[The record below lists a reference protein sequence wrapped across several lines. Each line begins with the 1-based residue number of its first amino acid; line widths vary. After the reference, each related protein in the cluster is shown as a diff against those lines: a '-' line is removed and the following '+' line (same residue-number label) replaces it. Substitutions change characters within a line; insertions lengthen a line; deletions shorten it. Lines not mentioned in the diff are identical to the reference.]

1 MARTPE
7 TLDDLHPGKYLRV
20 TEVPDSP
27 TRVHV
32 DDVTFVELDGQTK
45 GVAYIREYGKGL
57 PLNKTNSVRLATIF
71 NSRRVKDWRGP
82 VLLTKEFASYQGKTD
97 LALRFAPDLTAKP
110 TSANGQQPVH
120 EYKPADA
127 KPVREANQEAPG
139 ADADLSDEIPWQ

>member
-7 TLDDLHPGKYLRV
+7 TLDDLHPGKYLRA

-57 PLNKTNSVRLATIF
+57 PLNKTNSLRLATIF

-82 VLLTKEFASYQGKTD
+82 VLLTKEFATYQGKTD

-110 TSANGQQPVH
+110 TSANGQRPVIH
-120 EYKPADA
+120 EYKPADYEGA
-127 KPVREANQEAPG
+127 KQEPA
-139 ADADLSDEIPWQ
+139 ADLDDDIPFN